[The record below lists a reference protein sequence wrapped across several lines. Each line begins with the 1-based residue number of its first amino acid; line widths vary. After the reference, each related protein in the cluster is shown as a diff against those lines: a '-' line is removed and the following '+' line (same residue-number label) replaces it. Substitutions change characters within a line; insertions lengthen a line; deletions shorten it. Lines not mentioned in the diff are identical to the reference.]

1 MKIYVYI
8 FSYEKTLLL
17 YRPRYTV
24 YDHRLDTQKIGLRK
38 MTTQGKSNRTIDLAE
53 HFLSM
58 YGFFVVVKT
67 MISFGIKEHF
77 KNL

>member
-1 MKIYVYI
+1 
-8 FSYEKTLLL
+8 
-17 YRPRYTV
+17 
-24 YDHRLDTQKIGLRK
+24 